1 MTSAT
6 RDWIEYLIGR
16 NRSPETI
23 RAYRSTIAH
32 YEAVA
37 GDPLSATVDDAERWW
52 ATLAGHAVRS
62 RQRALS
68 CVRSFY
74 AWADRFDLIDRDPTR
89 RLDAPTQGRRLPEP
103 IGRADLHQLLE
114 AAPGDLRRA
123 IALGAY
129 AGLRV
134 AEVAALEWGDLD
146 VESRRIRVRGKGDK
160 DRAVGLSPL
169 LLDELLPNVGGNV
182 VTAGGKQYSPGALQ
196 RRVNRFIAAQG
207 VNGTFHRLRS
217 RFVTVAL
224 ANGAPLL
231 SVSRAVGHASPT
243 TTAIYALTADTD
255 LDLIAEAVAR

>member
-1 MTSAT
+1 MKAVD
-6 RDWIEYLIGR
+6 DWLAYLVSR

-23 RAYRSTIAH
+23 RAYRTTISH
-32 YEAVA
+32 YAAAV
-37 GDPLSATVDDAERWW
+37 GDPIAATVDDAEAWW
-52 ATLAGHAVRS
+52 ATLSGHAVTS

-74 AWADRFDLIDRDPTR
+74 TWALRFDLIERDPTR

-103 IGRADLHQLLE
+103 IGRADLHRLLG
-114 AAPGDLRRA
+114 AAPDDLRRA

-134 AEVAALEWGDLD
+134 AEVAALDWTDLD
-146 VESRRIRVRGKGDK
+146 TETRRIRVRGKGDK
-160 DRAVGLSPL
+160 DRVVGLSPL

-182 VTAGGKQYSPGALQ
+182 VTAGGSAYTAGALQ
-196 RRVNRFIAAQG
+196 RRVNRYIAAQG

-255 LDLIAEAVAR
+255 LDLIAEAVTR